1 MWRRRLSKLNIQDII
16 RDFGDGG
23 GVSDPADQ
31 DEVLRKKLAINDVI
45 AKKNLLV
52 VSFFLSRLFSFFPKL
67 KDNFNDYF
75 CGPLIDYYAY
85 STCE

>member
-52 VSFFLSRLFSFFPKL
+52 VSFFFQDCFHFFR
-67 KDNFNDYF
+67 N
-75 CGPLIDYYAY
+75 
-85 STCE
+85 